1 MGTEW
6 GRQEVLQLAVFIS
19 QCKVRQ
25 VHLLRELEE
34 RAWEACR
41 MKTGGEGTE
50 RPGRKEEAGVGA
62 ELERV
67 MGA

>member
-1 MGTEW
+1 M
-6 GRQEVLQLAVFIS
+6 FIS

-50 RPGRKEEAGVGA
+50 RPGWKEEAGVGA